1 MNKTFKFHLEQ
12 ILVFVLMLG
21 VFSYGMRTGLGHAAM
36 LTWLFALAAF
46 SYGHSVVTGIACAAS
61 SVPFAIAIFVS
72 NKSFVASGFIV
83 LVISLLIGSSSLD
96 EIKKS
101 DLSYSYALFWLALE
115 FSVIAGPLLYFIWK
129 YQEEIKVLINF

>member
-46 SYGHSVVTGIACAAS
+46 SYGHSINRYVCAAS
-61 SVPFAIAIFVS
+61 SAMPR
-72 NKSFVASGFIV
+72 SFSPNPS
-83 LVISLLIGSSSLD
+83 SLRVYCACYLTLIGSSSLMRS
-96 EIKKS
+96 KKAT
-101 DLSYSYALFWLALE
+101 L
-115 FSVIAGPLLYFIWK
+115 
-129 YQEEIKVLINF
+129 